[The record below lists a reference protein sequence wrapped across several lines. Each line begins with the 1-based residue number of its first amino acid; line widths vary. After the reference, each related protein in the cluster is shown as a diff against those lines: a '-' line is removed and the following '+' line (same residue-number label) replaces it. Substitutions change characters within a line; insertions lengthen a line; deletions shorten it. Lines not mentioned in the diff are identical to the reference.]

1 MAGCLQEACCQVKV
15 LPWILWRYHL
25 SAICDLAGSVRV
37 GCADRWCGLQAA
49 LEKEQ
54 GERARLEQEARSR
67 EEALR
72 QIHERVAQA
81 ERHLEQAQQETQA
94 AQQALQAER
103 VRVCLHAPSGHYMI

>member
-1 MAGCLQEACCQVKV
+1 M
-15 LPWILWRYHL
+15 LPWIVWGYHL
-25 SAICDLAGSVRV
+25 SVICDLAGSERA
-37 GCADRWCGLQAA
+37 GCADMWCGLQAA

-72 QIHERVAQA
+72 QKHERAAQA
-81 ERHLEQAQQETQA
+81 ERHLKQAQQETQA

-103 VRVCLHAPSGHYMI
+103 VCVCPHVPSGHFMI